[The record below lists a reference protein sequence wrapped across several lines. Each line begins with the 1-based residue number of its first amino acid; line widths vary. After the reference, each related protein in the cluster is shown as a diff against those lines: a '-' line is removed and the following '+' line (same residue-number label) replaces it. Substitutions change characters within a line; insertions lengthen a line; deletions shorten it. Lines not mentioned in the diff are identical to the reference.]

1 MYEPVSTL
9 TNLNADSSGANDP
22 THEAVLSHLTGMTAV
37 LEQLSGEAGRLS
49 SWSRQL
55 AACLVGGGRV
65 LAAGNG
71 GSAAEAQHLTAELVG
86 RYDGDRRPFSA
97 IALHAETSS
106 LTAIANDYGYDTA
119 FARQVLAHARPGDIV
134 VLLSGSG
141 RSRNLLRAAEAAREA
156 GAVSWAM
163 TGPGPNPLA
172 EVCDDAL
179 TLPGACGHVQ
189 EGHLLALHALC
200 CGFEEQV
207 RLLDAQAEAVGS
219 EADELER
226 DALKSGP
233 LESGPLE
240 SAELEV
246 VS

>member
-1 MYEPVSTL
+1 MPPAVPTL
-9 TNLNADSSGANDP
+9 TQTP
-22 THEAVLSHLTGMTAV
+22 VTQTAVSLRHDQRTATAVRSHLSSLTAV
-37 LEQLSGEAGRLS
+37 LDQLQGEADRLTRWSVAMAECLVAGGRL
-49 SWSRQL
+49 
-55 AACLVGGGRV
+55 

-106 LTAIANDYGYDTA
+106 LTAIANDYGYEAA
-119 FARQVLAHARPGDIV
+119 FARQVQAHARPGDLV

-156 GAVSWAM
+156 GATSWAM

-172 EVCDDAL
+172 EACDDAL
-179 TLPGACGHVQ
+179 TLPGGCGHVQ
-189 EGHLLALHALC
+189 EGQLLALHALC

-207 RLLDAQAEAVGS
+207 RILDEARAAAEGA
-219 EADELER
+219 A
-226 DALKSGP
+226 
-233 LESGPLE
+233 
-240 SAELEV
+240 
-246 VS
+246 